1 MVISQSGTVEETNHY
16 YPFGGVFAATNNVQP
31 YKYNGKEL
39 DTKNGLNW
47 YDYGARHYDAALGRW
62 HAVDPNIKNNVE
74 MTPYAYC
81 FNNPLKYKDPDGKD
95 GVISI
100 CGNNI
105 TVRSNIII
113 YGKDASSQ
121 LARIYKSGIM
131 GTWGKET
138 IYKYNG
144 TTYNILWDV
153 NVRVAAPQEKFDFN
167 GVNNYIEVSM
177 EKNTSYVTNYNRGLF
192 RGRNRIGNSL
202 QEDNPAPHEFGHLL
216 GLSDKYKNKRI
227 PISKEWEG
235 NKNQVF
241 TATNQRLNDFI
252 FASDLLRKVK
262 TEEVAKGK

>member
-1 MVISQSGTVEETNHY
+1 MRVRITSSRTSIT
-16 YPFGGVFAATNNVQP
+16 ARR
-31 YKYNGKEL
+31 
-39 DTKNGLNW
+39 

-235 NKNQVF
+235 NIMASPNGNVDKRNLDALFQDRLKQF
-241 TATNQRLNDFI
+241 EQRSI
-252 FASDLLRKVK
+252 FWKMLEWIIPWDIKYNYYINKENREK
-262 TEEVAKGK
+262 